1 MNQERGEDGREPGDV
16 TRVPRPGA
24 SQGWPETSDADGS
37 ATQNIPRRTIPPRST
52 PAPAQPPGTFG
63 PTEPPPPA
71 SSYRPGWAAPTAAA
85 EPWDETRGWARPTG
99 QDSGYQDSGYEVMYP
114 AAAHGGFDATPPG
127 AGDGRPP
134 EDASGAGEGAGSGV
148 GVEPP
153 TRWRPP
159 RRRVLIL
166 TALPLVLILLFV
178 VVDRVTV
185 SVAEGE
191 MAKQLKTSVV
201 ENVACGAPPPTVK
214 GVSIGGFPFLT
225 QVLFGKFQNIGVTV
239 EDLST
244 PQLRIASIQ
253 ANLKGI
259 HVPLSQIISNNVGEV
274 RVDSAQ
280 ATVRVRYDDLNT
292 FLASQP
298 GGLRINPKDNGR
310 RVEITGTADVPLLG
324 AQQVG
329 GITTFEVRD
338 NKLILVPTEITLR
351 GLLNLDI
358 PLGGLGEL
366 IPSIPIPV
374 GELPFQL
381 DITKASTDASGL
393 SLSAIATNLVLP
405 KAETTPQCK
414 PS

>member
-1 MNQERGEDGREPGDV
+1 MNQERGEDGREPGDA

-24 SQGWPETSDADGS
+24 SRGWPEAPDADGS
-37 ATQNIPRRTIPPRST
+37 ATQHIPRRTVPPGST
-52 PAPAQPPGTFG
+52 PVPARPPGTFG
-63 PTEPPPPA
+63 PTDPPPPA
-71 SSYRPGWAAPTAAA
+71 SSYRPGRVAPTAAA

-99 QDSGYQDSGYEVMYP
+99 QDSGYEVLYP
-114 AAAHGGFDATPPG
+114 AAAYGGFDAAPPG
-127 AGDGRPP
+127 SGGGRPP
-134 EDASGAGEGAGSGV
+134 DDASGAGPGVGGGV

-153 TRWRPP
+153 TRWHPP
-159 RRRVLIL
+159 RRRVIIL
-166 TALPLVLILLFV
+166 TAIPLVLILLLV
-178 VVDRVTV
+178 VFDRVAV
-185 SVAEGE
+185 SVAERE
-191 MAKQLKTSVV
+191 MAKQLRTSVV

-214 GVSIGGFPFLT
+214 DVSIGGFPFLT
-225 QVLFGKFQNIGVTV
+225 QVLFGKFQNIGVNV
-239 EDLST
+239 ENLST
-244 PQLRIASIQ
+244 PDLRIASIQ
-253 ANLKGI
+253 AHLKGI
-259 HVPLSQIISNNVGEV
+259 HVPFSQIVRNDVGEV

-292 FLASQP
+292 FLATQP
-298 GGLRINPKDNGR
+298 GDLQITPTDNGR

-324 AQQVG
+324 SQRVG
-329 GITTFEVRD
+329 GVTTFEVRD

-351 GLLNLDI
+351 GLLNLNI

-393 SLSAIATNLVLP
+393 SLSAVATNLVLP
-405 KAETTPQCK
+405 KAEKAPRCK